1 MMFSFFNQFKLQKNT
16 QNQRIIIF
24 LFLFLLIQHVFVGE
38 SQSQT
43 EKSEIKQETLQHEVQ
58 VTLKLVQ
65 VYVTD
70 KKGNPVTDLEK
81 EDFDLYEN
89 GERKIITEFEK
100 HVLSMPPSKA
110 EHEKKAHIIKKMNRK
125 FFLFFDFAFNNP
137 RGIIKSKESALHF
150 IDTQLQPNDEVGVLS
165 YSTLKSLTLHEYL
178 TRDHK
183 KVREVVEGFG
193 LKDVLGR
200 AEDVEEQYWKA
211 KGEISSLRAD
221 EEPPPVAGTK
231 HSWLQQF
238 WGLRL
243 KNLEADRLVYR
254 TQVSNFSLK
263 IKELA
268 KALRYIPGRK
278 NIILFSCGPAYS
290 VVYDYSP
297 GFFVRDAYIKMF
309 KELAASNSSV
319 FAVNTDELDSIIHK
333 EDSWTGI
340 YPLQRLARVTGGKY
354 FNFNLDYKEVIE
366 EINNSTHSYY
376 VLGYYID
383 EKWDGKYNK
392 IEVKIKKKGYK
403 VHSQE
408 GYFNPKPF
416 AKYSDLEK
424 RLHLIDLALTE
435 NPQFQTPLN
444 FPSITLPCSVR
455 GKSGLVIMSK
465 IPVEKIQEISG
476 QEVEIVSIAFDKE
489 NNIVKLKRDEA
500 DFSRLPKENIYY
512 SSLLSLPSGE
522 FKCRI
527 VIRNLDTGR
536 GAVSS
541 SSVTIPESLKSGIKL
556 YPPLLLK
563 VEKDAFYLK
572 GPPAVYPFDKTQY
585 SPLIEELKRGISR
598 LLAVVRCSVSD
609 IRQPDIK
616 LSANLICQ
624 STSQDIPL
632 TISVLKK
639 YQENDTEIFFIE
651 LQTEELQSGKYF
663 LYLFGDEMNT
673 KSNSYVST
681 TFNVK

>member
-16 QNQRIIIF
+16 QNQRIIIC
-24 LFLFLLIQHVFVGE
+24 LFLFLLIQYVFVE
-38 SQSQT
+38 KSQSQT

-70 KKGNPVTDLEK
+70 KRGNPVTDLEK

-89 GERKIITEFEK
+89 GKRKIITEFEK

-110 EHEKKAHIIKKMNRK
+110 EHEKKAYATEKMNRK

-150 IDTQLQPNDEVGVLS
+150 IDTQLQPNDEVGVFS

-178 TRDHK
+178 TKDHK

-200 AEDVEEQYWKA
+200 AEDVEEQYGKA

-221 EEPPPVAGTK
+221 EEPPPIAGTK

-243 KNLEADRLVYR
+243 KSLEADRLVCKA
-254 TQVSNFSLK
+254 QVSNFSLK

-268 KALRYIPGRK
+268 KALRHIPGRK
-278 NIILFSCGPAYS
+278 NIILFSCGPPYS
-290 VVYDYSP
+290 ITYGTDK
-297 GFFVRDAYIKMF
+297 RELYIEMF

-319 FAVNTDELDSIIHK
+319 FAVNTDELDSLIHK
-333 EDSWTGI
+333 EDRWTGI

-366 EINNSTHSYY
+366 EINNSTSSYY

-403 VHSQE
+403 VHSQQ

-435 NPQFQTPLN
+435 NPQFQTPIN
-444 FPSITLPCSVR
+444 FPSVTLPCSVR
-455 GKSGLVIMSK
+455 GKSGLVIISK
-465 IPVEKIQEISG
+465 IPVEKIKEISG
-476 QEVEIVSIAFDKE
+476 EEVEIISIVFDKE

-500 DFSRLPKENIYY
+500 DFSRIPKENIYY
-512 SSLLSLPSGE
+512 SCLLSLASGE

-541 SSVTIPESLKSGIKL
+541 SSVTIPENLKSGIKL

-563 VEKDAFYLK
+563 VERDAFYLK
-572 GPPAVYPFDKTQY
+572 GPPPVYPFDKTQY
-585 SPLIEELKRGISR
+585 SPLIEEFKRGISR

-609 IRQPDIK
+609 IRKPDIK
-616 LSANLICQ
+616 LSASLIYQ
-624 STSQDIPL
+624 STGKEIPI

-639 YQENDTEIFFIE
+639 YQENNTEIFFIE
-651 LQTEELQSGKYF
+651 LRTEELQSGKYF
-663 LYLFGDEMNT
+663 LYIFGDEMST
-673 KSNSYVST
+673 KSNSHVST
-681 TFNVK
+681 IFMVK